1 MRHAIVLTKPRVP
14 SSAGSPKAAGI
25 RTSLTSMC
33 RSTTSAPATLFALLA
48 RLAGAL
54 ALFSP
59 LLAHAAFT
67 VIDDAGETVTL
78 TAPAKRVIALSPHA
92 VELVYAAGGGA
103 TLVGAVSYSDYP
115 PAARTLPRIGSNTAL
130 DLERIVA
137 LKPDLVVVWRHGN
150 DERELD
156 KLRAL
161 GIALFRSEPRKL
173 DDVAT
178 NLERLGVLLGTHAPA
193 AAAARGYRDEI
204 AGLRAR
210 YADRSTVSVF
220 YQVWNR
226 PLMTLNG
233 THIVSD
239 AIALCGGRNVFA
251 GLTPLVPTVSTEAIV
266 AANPEAIVTA
276 DAGAATAQSRAQA
289 SPIPPEFAMWREWPR
304 ITAVARGNL
313 FSLNGDLINR
323 PGPRL
328 ALGVATL
335 CRDLDV
341 ARSHRPSSEGAPPER
356 PATPASAPS

>member
-1 MRHAIVLTKPRVP
+1 MRRPEPPAASAAFVISATF
-14 SSAGSPKAAGI
+14 SSA
-25 RTSLTSMC
+25 
-33 RSTTSAPATLFALLA
+33 ALCAFLV
-48 RLAGAL
+48 RLAAAL
-54 ALFSP
+54 ALLFP

-67 VIDDAGETVTL
+67 VIDDAGKTVTL
-78 TAPAKRVIALSPHA
+78 TAPASRVIALSPHA
-92 VELVYAAGGGA
+92 VELVYAAGGEA

-115 PAARTLPRIGSNTAL
+115 PAARTLPRVGSNTAL

-150 DERELD
+150 DERELN

-161 GIALFRSEPRKL
+161 GIALFRSEPHKL

-178 NLERLGVLLGTHAPA
+178 NLERLGVLLGTEATA
-193 AAAARGYRDEI
+193 AASARGYRSEI

-210 YADRSTVSVF
+210 YAGRPTVSVF

-251 GLTPLVPTVSTEAIV
+251 GLAPLVPTVSTEAVV
-266 AANPEAIVTA
+266 AANPELIVTA
-276 DAGAATAQSRAQA
+276 DAGAAAAPPSRAQA
-289 SPIPPEFAMWREWPR
+289 GQTPPELAMWREWPR
-304 ITAVARGNL
+304 VTAVARGNL
-313 FSLNGDLINR
+313 FALDGDLINR

-328 ALGVATL
+328 ALGVAAL
-335 CRDLDV
+335 CSDLDT
-341 ARSHRPSSEGAPPER
+341 ARSRRPSSAATPLER
-356 PATPASAPS
+356 PSAPAQAPR

>member
-1 MRHAIVLTKPRVP
+1 
-14 SSAGSPKAAGI
+14 
-25 RTSLTSMC
+25 MC
-33 RSTTSAPATLFALLA
+33 RPGPTATSATSSPAALFALLA
-48 RLAGAL
+48 HLAGAL
-54 ALFSP
+54 ALLSP

-78 TAPAKRVIALSPHA
+78 AAPASRVIALSPHA

-115 PAARTLPRIGSNTAL
+115 PAAQTLPRIGSNTAL

-150 DERELD
+150 DDRELD

-161 GIALFRSEPRKL
+161 GIPLFRSEPRKL

-178 NLERLGVLLGTHAPA
+178 NLERLGVLLGTEATA
-193 AAAARGYRDEI
+193 GASARSFRDEV
-204 AGLRAR
+204 ADLRAR
-210 YADRSTVSVF
+210 YAGRSTVSVF

-239 AIALCGGRNVFA
+239 AIALCGGQNVFA
-251 GLTPLVPTVSTEAIV
+251 GLAPLVPTVSTEAVV
-266 AANPEAIVTA
+266 AANPEAILTA
-276 DAGAATAQSRAQA
+276 DAGAAAAQARAQA
-289 SPIPPEFAMWREWPR
+289 GPTPPELAMWREWPR
-304 ITAVARGNL
+304 VRAVARGNL
-313 FSLNGDLINR
+313 FALDGDLINR

-328 ALGVATL
+328 ALGVAAL

-341 ARSHRPSSEGAPPER
+341 ARSRRPLSAEAPPER
-356 PATPASAPS
+356 PSAPASAPR